1 MTFGPF
7 VLDAA
12 QARLCRHG
20 QPMPLGGRPLAVL
33 ALLAAHPGR
42 LLTKGAVLDA
52 VWGHR
57 YVTESALKGA
67 VNLLRAALGDDV
79 KTPRFIETVPRR
91 GYRFVAA
98 VAAVRA
104 VAAPPVVPVA
114 GVVPFAVDAV
124 DAADAAAGTA
134 PFAAAPEAPA
144 MHAREPLATA
154 SEPPAPS
161 ASSAPS
167 APSAAPPPG
176 NLPPQQAG
184 LVGREADLSA
194 LHAALQHHQLVTM
207 SGLGGVGKTRLAL
220 ACAAQATP
228 HDGAWL
234 VRLEDLDDAALLVP
248 LVAQTLRLGP
258 GAAAD
263 MAALGRALQPLDL
276 LLVLDNAEHLVAAV
290 AGLVNT
296 LLLAAPALRV
306 LVTSQL
312 PLRLACEQVLPLAPL
327 GLPADVGDSAPAPD
341 DYAAARLFCQ
351 GVRQQQPDWAARTD
365 EHAHIAAICRALDG
379 VPLALE
385 LAAARVPLLG
395 VAGVRSRLDQRF
407 ALLTSAPRD
416 AAQRHRTLAAALD
429 WTFGLLTP
437 AERGSLQR
445 LAVFVGDF
453 SAEAAEAVLAGSA
466 VAPAGEA
473 LDLLERLRA
482 SSLLAHAPGPGGT
495 RLRLFD
501 SVRRYAL
508 DDGARHGVLA
518 DAQCRH
524 LAWMRQCFEAI
535 EHTEF
540 HTPLMH
546 WLPVARRD
554 IDNLRA
560 ALRHGLQPAAA
571 DAQREDALCLL
582 AATAMFWY
590 RSGNRREGW
599 KWLQAG
605 QALPATAHTTV
616 LLDHAVGMFSAFAQ
630 MASPA
635 LGIEALQRS
644 RAALVE
650 AGDHRRCYMSLYSE
664 ALMRPRLASE
674 SDPSALIAEMYR
686 WAVDSWGTFERRHV
700 HMVEASLLRRQGS
713 MDTYVQMSARLANAC
728 RAAGALAE
736 SWPHDNGQAQGL
748 TVLGRLDEACALLQH
763 ALVEIRAAGLLR
775 EQVSLL
781 AIAASVA
788 LRRDGSA
795 TAQALAREA
804 LQLLQADD
812 MAWWMADALP
822 WAAWHAGRAADAAR
836 LQACADALMAA
847 RGDAR
852 GPFFNA
858 LREALVQALQGH
870 AQAAA
875 LQAVLCKPPELTLA
889 AAIDLALG
897 T

>member
-1 MTFGPF
+1 MAFGPF

-12 QARLCRHG
+12 QARLCRDG

-33 ALLAAHPGR
+33 ALLAAHPGH

-57 YVTESALKGA
+57 HVTESALKGA
-67 VNLLRAALGDDV
+67 VNLLRAALGDDI
-79 KTPRFIETVPRR
+79 KTPRFIETVPRL

-98 VAAVRA
+98 VTAVAPGVAQSVPPVAAVN
-104 VAAPPVVPVA
+104 A
-114 GVVPFAVDAV
+114 GS
-124 DAADAAAGTA
+124 
-134 PFAAAPEAPA
+134 APA
-144 MHAREPLATA
+144 
-154 SEPPAPS
+154 SY
-161 ASSAPS
+161 
-167 APSAAPPPG
+167 AAWPPG
-176 NLPPQQAG
+176 NLAAQQAG

-194 LHAALQHHQLVTM
+194 LHAALQRQRLVTL

-234 VRLEDLDDAALLVP
+234 VRMEDLDDAALLVP
-248 LVAQTLRLGP
+248 LIAQTLHLGP

-263 MAALGRALQPLDL
+263 AAALGRALQPLDL
-276 LLVLDNAEHLVAAV
+276 LLVLDNAEHLVEAV
-290 AGLVNT
+290 AGLANT

-312 PLRLACEQVLPLAPL
+312 PLRVACEQVLPLAPL
-327 GLPADVGDSAPAPD
+327 GLPPNVGDSAPAPD
-341 DYAAARLFCQ
+341 DYAAAKLFCQ
-351 GVRQQQPDWAARTD
+351 RVRLQQPEWAARTD

-429 WTFGLLTP
+429 WTFGLLSP

-473 LDLLERLRA
+473 LDLLDRLRA
-482 SSLLAHAPGPGGT
+482 CSLLANAPGPGVM

-508 DDGARHGVLA
+508 EDCAGHGVLA

-540 HTPLMH
+540 HTPLMQ

-560 ALRHGLQPAAA
+560 GLRHGLQSAAPQ
-571 DAQREDALCLL
+571 AQREDALRLL
-582 AATAMFWY
+582 AASAMFWY

-605 QALPATAHTTV
+605 QALPASPRTTV
-616 LLDHAVGMFSAFAQ
+616 LLDHALGMFIAFAQ
-630 MASPA
+630 MALPA
-635 LGIEALQRS
+635 LGIDALLRS
-644 RAALVE
+644 RPALE
-650 AGDHRRCYMSLYSE
+650 AAGDQRRCYMSLYSE
-664 ALMRPRLASE
+664 AQMRPRLS
-674 SDPSALIAEMYR
+674 SDFDPTPLVAAMHR
-686 WAVDSWGTFERRHV
+686 WAEGSWGMFERRHV
-700 HMVEASLLRRQGS
+700 HMVETSMLRRHGS
-713 MDTYVQMSARLANAC
+713 METYVQVSARLASAC
-728 RAAGALAE
+728 RAAGGLAE
-736 SWPHDNGQAQGL
+736 SWPQDNGQAQGL

-763 ALVEIRAAGLLR
+763 ALAEIRAAGLLR

-781 AIAASVA
+781 AIAASAA

-795 TAQALAREA
+795 MARALAREA

-822 WAAWHAGRAADAAR
+822 WAAWHDGRAADAAR
-836 LQACADALMAA
+836 LQACADTLMSA
-847 RGDAR
+847 RGDLR
-852 GPFFNA
+852 GPFFGA
-858 LREALVQALQGH
+858 LRLALVQALQGH
-870 AQAAA
+870 AQAAILHA
-875 LQAVLCKPPELTLA
+875 LLCEPPALTLA
-889 AAIDLALG
+889 AAIELAFDAGCDDTRAPQLALNTG
-897 T
+897 PAAR

>member
-1 MTFGPF
+1 MTTDALLPIAPNGPVTFGPF
-7 VLDAA
+7 VLDVA
-12 QARLCRHG
+12 QARLSRDG
-20 QPMPLGGRPLAVL
+20 QPLPLGGRPLAVL

-42 LLTKGAVLDA
+42 LLTKDAVLDA

-57 YVTESALKGA
+57 HVTESALKGT
-67 VNLLRAALGDDV
+67 VNLLRSALGDDV
-79 KTPRFIETVPRR
+79 KTPRFIETVPRC
-91 GYRFVAA
+91 GYRFVATVIA
-98 VAAVRA
+98 LQA
-104 VAAPPVVPVA
+104 
-114 GVVPFAVDAV
+114 
-124 DAADAAAGTA
+124 
-134 PFAAAPEAPA
+134 
-144 MHAREPLATA
+144 
-154 SEPPAPS
+154 
-161 ASSAPS
+161 APS
-167 APSAAPPPG
+167 APDVARLSAASAAPAAPAIAALPVALAPG
-176 NLPPQQAG
+176 NLPPPQAG
-184 LVGREADLSA
+184 LVGREANLSA
-194 LHAALQHHQLVTM
+194 LAAALRRQRLVTL

-220 ACAAQATP
+220 ACAAQTAP
-228 HDGAWL
+228 RDGAWL
-234 VRLEDLDDAALLVP
+234 VRLEDLHDAALLVP

-263 MAALGRALQPLDL
+263 VAALGRALSPLDL
-276 LLVLDNAEHLVAAV
+276 LLVLDNAEHLVAEV
-290 AGLVNT
+290 AGMVHA
-296 LLLAAPALRV
+296 LLAAAPALRL

-312 PLRLACEQVLPLAPL
+312 PLRLAFEQVLPLAPL
-327 GLPADVGDSAPAPD
+327 GLPADVADSAPAPD

-351 GVRQQQPDWAARTD
+351 SVRQQQPAWVVQAA
-365 EHAHIAAICRALDG
+365 EHADIAAICRALDG

-453 SAEAAEAVLAGSA
+453 SAEAAEAVLTGSD

-482 SSLLAHAPGPGGT
+482 CSLLTHAPGPGGSW
-495 RLRLFD
+495 LRLFD

-508 DDGARHGVLA
+508 DDAARHGVLA

-535 EHTEF
+535 ERAEF
-540 HTPLMH
+540 HTPLLQ

-560 ALRHGLQPAAA
+560 ALRHGLQASAPAT
-571 DAQREDALCLL
+571 QREDALCLL

-605 QALPATAHTTV
+605 RALPASARTTV
-616 LLDHAVGMFSAFAQ
+616 LLDHAVGMFTAFAQ
-630 MASPA
+630 MALPA
-635 LGIEALQRS
+635 MGIEALLRS
-644 RAALVE
+644 RAALME
-650 AGDHRRCYMSLYSE
+650 AGDHRRCYLSLYSE
-664 ALMRPRLASE
+664 AQMRPRLS
-674 SDPSALIAEMYR
+674 SDFDPSLLIAGMHH
-686 WAVDSWGTFERRHV
+686 WADDGWGTFERRHV
-700 HMVEASLLRRQGS
+700 HMVEASMLRRQGS
-713 MDTYVQMSARLANAC
+713 METYVQVSARLANAC
-728 RAAGALAE
+728 RAAGGLAE
-736 SWPHDNGQAQGL
+736 SWPHANGQAQGL
-748 TVLGRLDEACALLQH
+748 TVLGRLDDACALLQH

-781 AIAASVA
+781 AIAASAA
-788 LRRDGSA
+788 LRRDGSP
-795 TAQALAREA
+795 TAQALGREA

-822 WAAWHAGRAADAAR
+822 WAAWHDGRAADAAR

-847 RGDAR
+847 RGDVR
-852 GPFFNA
+852 GPFFGA
-858 LREALVQALQGH
+858 LRSAMVQAIDSH
-870 AQAAA
+870 PQAAA
-875 LQAVLCKPPELTLA
+875 LQALLHAPVGLSLA
-889 AAIDLALG
+889 SAIDLALG
-897 T
+897 AGLLCAPACCA

>member
-1 MTFGPF
+1 MAFGPF

-12 QARLCRHG
+12 QARLCRDG
-20 QPMPLGGRPLAVL
+20 CPIALGGRPLAVL
-33 ALLAAHPGR
+33 VVLAANPGR
-42 LLTKGAVLDA
+42 LLTKGAMLDA
-52 VWGHR
+52 IWGHR
-57 YVTESALKGA
+57 HVTESALKGA
-67 VNLLRAALGDDV
+67 VNLLRCALGDEV

-91 GYRFVAA
+91 GYRFIAA
-98 VAAVRA
+98 VTA
-104 VAAPPVVPVA
+104 VAELSVAPVA
-114 GVVPFAVDAV
+114 VETG
-124 DAADAAAGTA
+124 
-134 PFAAAPEAPA
+134 
-144 MHAREPLATA
+144 
-154 SEPPAPS
+154 
-161 ASSAPS
+161 
-167 APSAAPPPG
+167 PSAAALEVAVRHAIAPLTTAPAAPVPG
-176 NLPPQQAG
+176 NLPPPQAG
-184 LVGREADLSA
+184 LVGREGDLSA
-194 LHAALQHHQLVTM
+194 LTTALQRQRLVTL

-228 HDGAWL
+228 HDGAWI

-248 LVAQTLRLGP
+248 LVAQTLHLGP
-258 GAAAD
+258 GAAASVE
-263 MAALGRALQPLDL
+263 ALGRALRPLDV

-312 PLRLACEQVLPLAPL
+312 PLCLAREQVLPLAPL
-327 GLPADVGDSAPAPD
+327 SLPVDVGDSAPAPD
-341 DYAAARLFCQ
+341 VYAAARMFCQ
-351 GVRQQQPDWAARTD
+351 CVRQQQPDWAAEAD

-407 ALLTSAPRD
+407 SLLTSAPRD
-416 AAQRHRTLAAALD
+416 AAQRHRTLSAALD
-429 WTFGLLTP
+429 WTFGLLTF

-453 SAEAAEAVLAGSA
+453 SVEAGEAVLTGSDA
-466 VAPAGEA
+466 APAGEA
-473 LDLLERLRA
+473 LDLLERLRTC
-482 SSLLAHAPGPGGT
+482 SLIARAPGPGGT

-508 DDGARHGVLA
+508 DDGARHSVLA

-524 LAWMRQCFEAI
+524 LAWTRRCFEAI

-540 HTPLMH
+540 HIPLMQ

-560 ALRHGLQPAAA
+560 ALRHGLQPTAAA
-571 DAQREDALCLL
+571 VQREDALCML
-582 AATAMFWY
+582 AASAMFWH

-605 QALPATAHTTV
+605 QALPASARTTV
-616 LLDHAVGMFSAFAQ
+616 LLDHAVGVFSAFAQ
-630 MASPA
+630 MASPT
-635 LGIEALQRS
+635 LGIEALLRS
-644 RAALVE
+644 RPALVE
-650 AGDHRRCYMSLYSE
+650 ACDHRRCYMSLYSE
-664 ALMRPRLASE
+664 AQMRPRLS
-674 SDPSALIAEMYR
+674 SNFDPSALIAGMYR
-686 WAVDSWGTFERRHV
+686 WTKDAWGTFERRNV
-700 HMVEASLLRRQGS
+700 HMVEASILRRQGS
-713 MDTYVQMSARLANAC
+713 METYVQMCAQLADAC
-728 RAAGALAE
+728 RAVGALAE

-748 TVLGRLDEACALLQH
+748 TVLGRLDEADALLQH

-775 EQVSLL
+775 EQVSIL
-781 AIAASVA
+781 AIAGSTA

-795 TAQALAREA
+795 MARALAREA
-804 LQLLQADD
+804 VQLLQADD

-822 WAAWHAGRAADAAR
+822 WAAWHSGRAADAAR

-847 RGDAR
+847 RGDIR
-852 GPFFNA
+852 GPFFGA
-858 LREALVQALQGH
+858 LRHALVQALQGH

-875 LQAVLCKPPELTLA
+875 LQAALCSPSGLTLA
-889 AAIDLALG
+889 AAIHLALG
-897 T
+897 AGFDGDPAIQPALNTGPAEE